1 MFFFTYDIINMVINM
16 DINIILILVIV
27 ALPTLAQFMVKS
39 NYRKYAKV
47 ANSRGF
53 TGKDIAKKILSKNG
67 LDNVN
72 ISCVS
77 GELSDHYDPK
87 NKTVALSNSI
97 HNEESISS
105 IAVAAHECG
114 HAIQDKIGYSFMRF
128 RSSMVPVVNITS
140 TISSI
145 FILIGFFTELIDF
158 LNIGVLLLSAGLLFQ
173 LVTLP
178 VEFDASRR
186 AKNEL
191 IELGVINDKERTGVK
206 KVLNAAAFTYVAGF
220 LASALQILRLVLITR
235 RRR

>member
-1 MFFFTYDIINMVINM
+1 M
-16 DINIILILVIV
+16 DINIIMVLVIIL
-27 ALPTLAQFMVKS
+27 LPILAQFKVKS
-39 NYRKYAKV
+39 TYRKYAEKI
-47 ANSRGF
+47 NSRGF
-53 TGKDIAKKILSKNG
+53 TGKDIAQKILSKNG

-72 ISCVS
+72 IIPVS
-77 GELSDHYDPK
+77 GELSDHYNPK
-87 NKTVALSNSI
+87 NKTVALSNGI
-97 HNEESISS
+97 YDEKSISS

-145 FILIGFFTELIDF
+145 FILIGFITEFIDF
-158 LNIGVLLLSAGLLFQ
+158 LNIGIILLSAGLLFQ

-186 AKNEL
+186 ARNEL
-191 IELGVINDKERTGVK
+191 IELGVLSDNEKTGVK
-206 KVLNAAAFTYVAGF
+206 KVLSAAAFTYVAGF
-220 LASALQILRLVLITR
+220 LASALQVLRLVLMTR